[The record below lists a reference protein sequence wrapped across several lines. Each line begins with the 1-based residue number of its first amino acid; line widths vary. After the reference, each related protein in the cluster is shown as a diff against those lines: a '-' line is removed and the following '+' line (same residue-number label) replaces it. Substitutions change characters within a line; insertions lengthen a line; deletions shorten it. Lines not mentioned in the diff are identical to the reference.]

1 MIDLKG
7 LSALVTGGSRGIG
20 YAIARLLADLA
31 AEVTVVASR
40 PAGPAPSGCAL
51 VACDLGDP
59 SATATFAT
67 EQATRGYDILVNNAG
82 INKVAP
88 TDGYALDDFVR
99 LQQVNVQ
106 APFLLCRA
114 IAPGMAGRGFGR
126 IVNVTSVFGV
136 VSRPGRAAYS
146 TSKFALFGLT
156 RALAVE
162 YAGRAVLVNGLAPG
176 FIDTELTRRTL
187 GPEGIAE
194 MEARIPVG
202 RLAGAD
208 EIARVCAFLVSP
220 ANTYLTG
227 QNIIVDGGFTSA

>member
-20 YAIARLLADLA
+20 YAIARVLAELA
-31 AEVTVVASR
+31 ADVTVVASR
-40 PAGPAPSGCAL
+40 PAPAPPGCDL
-51 VACDLGDP
+51 VACDFGDAA
-59 SATATFAT
+59 ATADFAT
-67 EQATRGYDILVNNAG
+67 AQAARGYDILVNNAG

-88 TDGYALDDFVR
+88 TDAYVVDDFVR
-99 LQQVNVQ
+99 LQQVNVH

-114 IAPGMAGRGFGR
+114 IAPVMAARGFGR

-156 RALAVE
+156 RALALE
-162 YAGRAVLVNGLAPG
+162 YGARNVLLNGLAPG
-176 FIDTELTRRTL
+176 FIDTELTRTNL
-187 GPEGIAE
+187 GPAGIKE
-194 MEARIPVG
+194 MEGRIPVG
-202 RLAGAD
+202 RLAQTD

-227 QNIIVDGGFTSA
+227 QNIVVDGGFTSA